1 MDLTLQLTPLL
12 KRLSEHGVEFVI
24 VGGVAATVHGSVRF
38 TADLDVC
45 APLDQSN
52 VAKIINALRGLNP
65 RFRFRP
71 DKMRMWE
78 EPERFKDFKNL
89 NLRTDWGVLDILG
102 EVSGVGT
109 YDQVAALSVPADL
122 GGIVCRVLDLD
133 ALISA
138 KRAANRP
145 KDRPALI
152 ELQVIRERKAKMEE
166 RPPTGQPPPT
176 P

>member
-12 KRLSEHGVEFVI
+12 KRLSEHEVEFVI
-24 VGGVAATVHGSVRF
+24 VGGIAATVHGSVRF

-45 APLDQSN
+45 APLDQPN
-52 VAKIINALRGLNP
+52 VTRIINALRGLNP

-78 EPERFKDFKNL
+78 EPERFKSFKNL
-89 NLRTDWGVLDILG
+89 NLLTDWGVLDILG

-109 YDQVAALSVPADL
+109 YQQVAALAAPADL
-122 GGIVCRVLDLD
+122 GGVVCKVLDLD
-133 ALISA
+133 ALIAA

-145 KDRPALI
+145 KDRAAIP
-152 ELQVIRERKAKMEE
+152 ELEVIRERKKVNEV
-166 RPPTGQPPPT
+166 RTDPSPPSD
-176 P
+176 

>member
-12 KRLSEHGVEFVI
+12 KRRSEHGVEFVV
-24 VGGVAATVHGSVRF
+24 VGGIAATVHGSVRF

-45 APLDQSN
+45 APLDQAN
-52 VAKIINALRGLNP
+52 ITRIINALRGLNP

-78 EPERFKDFKNL
+78 EPERFVDFKNL
-89 NLRTDWGVLDILG
+89 NLVTDWGVLDILG

-109 YDQVAALSVPADL
+109 YKQVSALSTPAEL
-122 GGIVCRVLDLD
+122 GGIVCHVLDLD
-133 ALISA
+133 ALIAA

-145 KDRPALI
+145 KDRPAVA
-152 ELQVIRERKAKMEE
+152 ELELIRERKAKL
-166 RPPTGQPPPT
+166 QPPQS
-176 P
+176 